1 MEKRLTIDSYTAVR
15 LQRLKPMK
23 RVLFLCLTSAARLCF
38 VLLVSCHSLS
48 FNYLWEN
55 SPLVQ
60 ACVYVCTAGV
70 I

>member
-15 LQRLKPMK
+15 LKHATYEACF
-23 RVLFLCLTSAARLCF
+23 VLTTAARLCF